1 MARVNCGG
9 VSRLELRGPLLQD
22 ASTGCSPPPCAA
34 DRERAAAAVP
44 GVIACR
50 HVLQGLVRGEHLIPR
65 TSTTMKRNPDR
76 TWRNA
81 RHAIV
86 VGNRIIVARWV
97 TVEILRCKRTGLS
110 MAAIAVHIGRVGQG
124 YEHCLPFPTASSSLS
139 ITASAKVRFSRLIT
153 RRRRTGNLRSM
164 PRYSARKIRLAAK
177 RCT

>member
-124 YEHCLPFPTASSSLS
+124 YEQPLSPFPDGIEFPAEYRLS
-139 ITASAKVRFSRLIT
+139 ESAVFKAYHKAMNQQPAINAEVF
-153 RRRRTGNLRSM
+153 
-164 PRYSARKIRLAAK
+164 RKED
-177 RCT
+177 T